1 MIKKRNL
8 IHASAV
14 LMAFALVACQS
25 IPPRIDD
32 SRLSGMTT
40 AEANDI
46 ESQKTSVVNAKHVK
60 DAERRNESLERQRV
74 LANRA
79 ELLMLKV
86 EPEKSVKER
95 ELETNENHLEI
106 SEKKTDVA
114 TLELSYAI
122 ATLEALKARIV
133 AAKPQYATKTED
145 YENTM
150 KKIAGDLKDEKL
162 NLAQLEK
169 GRMK

>member
-1 MIKKRNL
+1 MIKKRNQL
-8 IHASAV
+8 RLSAV
-14 LMAFALVACQS
+14 SLAFALVACQS

-32 SRLSGMTT
+32 AKLSGMTT

-46 ESQKTSVVNAKHVK
+46 ESQKTSVVNAKHFK
-60 DAERRNESLERQRV
+60 DAERRNESIERQRV
-74 LANRA
+74 FANRA
-79 ELLMLKV
+79 ELQTLKV

-95 ELETNENHLEI
+95 ELETNLNHLEI

-133 AAKPQYATKTED
+133 AAKPQFSTKTED
-145 YENTM
+145 YEYTM
-150 KKIAGDLKDEKL
+150 KKIAENLKDEKL
-162 NLAQLEK
+162 NLAKLEK